1 MHIYFLIGL
10 RSRFFVATSWAW
22 SYLTD
27 QRGARL
33 ILQRR
38 RPAREEQRPGD
49 AQGER
54 APYKSAGGS

>member
-1 MHIYFLIGL
+1 MGWLFWSVVHIYFLIGL
-10 RSRFFVATSWAW
+10 RARFFVAASWAW

-38 RPAREEQRPGD
+38 NVAGRERRPG
-49 AQGER
+49 
-54 APYKSAGGS
+54 